1 MPHHEKPVP
10 ILVLSGPPA
19 VGKTTVSW
27 EIFDQLVDD
36 GHQPALV
43 DLDLLG
49 ACWPVPDD
57 DPYNERL
64 KALNLTSVWQ
74 NFQRA
79 GAGCL
84 IAAGVIENRESLAMY
99 GAAIPGAVMALCRLT
114 AGGDELRSR
123 IVCRGRERGDGIDK
137 LHRRAIRLSHE
148 LEQNDC
154 ADFCIDT
161 EDRSIPDVAELVR
174 ARAGGWPRQVSGKTS

>member
-10 ILVLSGPPA
+10 FLVLSGPPA

-27 EIFDQLVDD
+27 EIFDQLVDE

-43 DLDLLG
+43 DIDLLG

-79 GAGCL
+79 GARCL
-84 IAAGVIENRESLAMY
+84 IAAGVIEDRESLGMY
-99 GAAIPGAVMALCRLT
+99 GAAIPGAVMVLCRLT

-123 IVCRGRERGDGIDK
+123 IVRRGRERADGIEK
-137 LHRRAIRLSHE
+137 LHRRAIQLSRE
-148 LEQNDC
+148 LEQHDC
-154 ADFCIDT
+154 ADFWISTD
-161 EDRSIPDVAELVR
+161 DRSIPDVAEFVR
-174 ARAGGWPRQVSGKTS
+174 AGAGGWPRQLSGKTS